1 MPDDLTARVI
11 EVIAKTSHKPI
22 EGIQPDSTFEAIGL
36 DSLDGMQILFALE
49 EEFNVSIPDE
59 AARKIR
65 AIPDAVEGIRGL
77 LAARAAE
84 A

>member
-1 MPDDLTARVI
+1 MPEDLTARVI
-11 EVIAKTSHKPI
+11 EVIAKTSHKPLETI
-22 EGIQPDSTFEAIGL
+22 RPDSTFESIGL

-65 AIPDAVEGIRGL
+65 AIPDAVEGIRAL
-77 LAARAAE
+77 LETRAAG